1 MWKSTFWSRLT
12 PWHWILGILM
22 LGGASSAYIQLVYG
36 LGKGTH
42 LSDQFPWGLWVGL
55 NAFCGI
61 GLAVGGFT
69 LAFVVHLSNLT
80 RYRPVLRATLLVAFL
95 GYLVALLALVFQLG
109 RPATL
114 LPLLGGWNPYS
125 ILVGSVWCI
134 LLYIVVLALAFA
146 PNVGRRLGWQL
157 SHDWPGLLSV
167 PLLLAAVILSLLHQ
181 HSLLGV
187 FTFVPEKQ
195 HVLWHTALLPVFCF
209 LASVSGCLAVV
220 LFSSW
225 HSGRAFGK
233 QLELPVQTAMG
244 RVLGGLLCFYLV
256 VRVLDL
262 GLRGEFSTLLKNRL
276 ETNLLGLE
284 ISLFLLP
291 ALLLFRPYVL
301 KEPAWLYA
309 CSVLVIGGFVT
320 YNLNVSITAVE
331 AGAGMRYWPSW
342 AEVFFSYGLI
352 ALGFVAFRFVAKRTP
367 IFGYGT
373 AGGP

>member
-1 MWKSTFWSRLT
+1 
-12 PWHWILGILM
+12 
-22 LGGASSAYIQLVYG
+22 
-36 LGKGTH
+36 
-42 LSDQFPWGLWVGL
+42 
-55 NAFCGI
+55 
-61 GLAVGGFT
+61 
-69 LAFVVHLSNLT
+69 
-80 RYRPVLRATLLVAFL
+80 
-95 GYLVALLALVFQLG
+95 
-109 RPATL
+109 
-114 LPLLGGWNPYS
+114 
-125 ILVGSVWCI
+125 
-134 LLYIVVLALAFA
+134 
-146 PNVGRRLGWQL
+146 
-157 SHDWPGLLSV
+157 
-167 PLLLAAVILSLLHQ
+167 
-181 HSLLGV
+181 
-187 FTFVPEKQ
+187 
-195 HVLWHTALLPVFCF
+195 
-209 LASVSGCLAVV
+209 
-220 LFSSW
+220 
-225 HSGRAFGK
+225 
-233 QLELPVQTAMG
+233 MG

-342 AEVFFSYGLI
+342 AEVFLSYGLI